1 MMLTTDTG
9 ASESNPLREGLPRT
23 RVPEPC
29 AVVLFGAT
37 GDLTHRKLMPAL
49 YNLARDG
56 HLPAECAIVGYARR
70 DWNDE
75 TLRREFAQTLPAA
88 IGPGF
93 DEFWPSFAPLLA
105 FSGGTFDDPA
115 GYDALPTRLEALD
128 AVRGT
133 RGNRLFYLAVA
144 PEYFATIIANLGRAG
159 LIHPTDPPSPW
170 SRVVIEKPFG
180 HDLASARELNREL
193 GHVLSECQVYRIDHY
208 LGKETVQNI
217 LALRFGNA
225 IFEPIWN
232 RRHVASVQIT
242 VSEELGMAGNRGSY
256 YDGSGALRDM
266 VQNHL
271 MQLLCLVAMEPPVDL
286 SADAVRNER
295 VKVLDALPRWSPR
308 DVYANVVRGQYAAG
322 SIQGTEVVGY
332 HAEKGVRPDS
342 ATETYVAIRLML
354 DNWRWA
360 GVPFFLRTGKRL
372 PKRATEIAIQF
383 RKPPTTMF
391 EVDAGESAGANLLVL
406 RIQPNEGASLAFQ
419 AKVPASR
426 RRLQE
431 VRMDF
436 RYGTAF
442 AVPPPEAYERL
453 LLDVM
458 LGDPTLFTR
467 TDAVE
472 SAWRF
477 CTTILEAWQRPEA
490 TPNAVYDAGTW
501 GPAEADALAADA
513 STHWRRL

>member
-1 MMLTTDTG
+1 MTDTSG
-9 ASESNPLREGLPRT
+9 PADANPLRQNLPRS
-23 RVPEPC
+23 RMPDPC

-37 GDLTHRKLMPAL
+37 GDLTHRKLVPAL
-49 YNLARDG
+49 YHLAQGGNL
-56 HLPAECAIVGYARR
+56 PSECAIVGIARR
-70 DWNDE
+70 DWSDE
-75 TLRREFAQTLPAA
+75 DFRKDLAEKLSANGDSQVKESWDQFATRLVLVQ
-88 IGPGF
+88 
-93 DEFWPSFAPLLA
+93 
-105 FSGGTFDDPA
+105 GTFDDPETYA
-115 GYDALPTRLEALD
+115 RLKERLKELD
-128 AVRGT
+128 ASHGT

-144 PEYFATIIANLGRAG
+144 PEYFATIIEQLGKAD
-159 LIHPTDPPSPW
+159 LVYPSWQEAPW

-180 HDLASARELNREL
+180 HDLASARELNRKL
-193 GHVLSECQVYRIDHY
+193 STVLDESQVYRIDHY

-232 RRHVASVQIT
+232 RRHVESVQIT
-242 VSEELGMAGNRGSY
+242 VSEELGMAGNRGAY
-256 YDGSGALRDM
+256 YDHSGALRDM

-295 VKVLDALPRWSPR
+295 VKVLEALPRWSPG
-308 DVYANVVRGQYAAG
+308 DVYQNVVRGQYVSG
-322 SIQGTEVVGY
+322 SIEGKEVPGY
-332 HAEKGVRPDS
+332 LEEKGVRPDS
-342 ATETYVAIRLML
+342 RTETYVALRTTLN
-354 DNWRWA
+354 NWRWA
-360 GVPFFLRTGKRL
+360 GVPFYLRTGKRL
-372 PKRATEIAIQF
+372 PKRASEIAIQF
-383 RKPPTTMF
+383 RQPPTKLF
-391 EVDAGESAGANLLVL
+391 EVDESDAGSSNLLVL

-419 AKVPASR
+419 AKIPASR

-442 AVPPPEAYERL
+442 AIAPPEAYERL

-458 LGDPTLFTR
+458 LGDPTLYTR

-477 CTTILEAWQRPEA
+477 CDSILDAWARPEA
-490 TPNAVYDAGTW
+490 PPPASYVAGSW
-501 GPAEADALAADA
+501 GPEAADQLMDSDSA
-513 STHWRRL
+513 GWRRL

>member
-1 MMLTTDTG
+1 MIDSKS
-9 ASESNPLREGLPRT
+9 AAESNPLRQNLPRT
-23 RVPEPC
+23 RVPDPC

-37 GDLTHRKLMPAL
+37 GDLTHRKLVPAL
-49 YNLARDG
+49 YHLARG
-56 HLPAECAIVGYARR
+56 GNLPPECAIVGFARR
-70 DWNDE
+70 DWTDAQFLAELEKSLSKNGDPD
-75 TLRREFAQTLPAA
+75 FA
-88 IGPGF
+88 
-93 DEFWPSFAPLLA
+93 EFWPQFASRIVFA
-105 FSGGTFDDPA
+105 QGTFDDPA
-115 GYDALPTRLEALD
+115 AYARLKQRLD
-128 AVRGT
+128 ELDSTHGT
-133 RGNRLFYLAVA
+133 RGNRLYYLAVA
-144 PEYFATIIANLGRAG
+144 PEYFSTIIEQLGHAG
-159 LIHPTDPPSPW
+159 LIYSSQQEAPW

-180 HDLASARELNREL
+180 HDLASARALNRDVTS
-193 GHVLSECQVYRIDHY
+193 VLDESQVYRIDHY

-232 RRHVASVQIT
+232 RRHVDSVQIT
-242 VSEELGMAGNRGSY
+242 VAEELGMAGGRGGY
-256 YDGSGALRDM
+256 YDNSGALRDM

-295 VKVLDALPRWSPR
+295 VKVLEALPRWSDE
-308 DVYANVVRGQYAAG
+308 DVARNVVRGQYVTG
-322 SIQGTEVVGY
+322 SIEGKEVPAY
-332 HAEKGVRPDS
+332 QDEKGVKPGSR
-342 ATETYVAIRLML
+342 TETYVALRVELN
-354 DNWRWA
+354 NWRWA
-360 GVPFFLRTGKRL
+360 GVPFYLRTGKRL
-372 PKRATEIAIQF
+372 PKRASEIAIQF
-383 RKPPTTMF
+383 RQPPTRMF
-391 EVDAGESAGANLLVL
+391 EADTEEAGGANLLVL

-458 LGDPTLFTR
+458 LGDPTLYTR

-477 CTTILEAWQRPEA
+477 CTTILDAWNRTDAPPPVPY
-490 TPNAVYDAGTW
+490 TAGTW
-501 GPAEADALAADA
+501 GPEAADQLLA
-513 STHWRRL
+513 RDGNRWRRL

>member
-1 MMLTTDTG
+1 MSDSMG
-9 ASESNPLREGLPRT
+9 VAEANPLREALPRT
-23 RVPEPC
+23 RVPDPC

-37 GDLTHRKLMPAL
+37 GDLAHRKLMPAL
-49 YNLARDG
+49 YHLARGG
-56 HLPAECAIVGYARR
+56 HLPGEFAIVGFARR
-70 DWNDE
+70 DWSDDD
-75 TLRREFAQTLPAA
+75 LRGEYQKSLAKSVGSDFP
-88 IGPGF
+88 
-93 DEFWPSFAPLLA
+93 EFWPQFASHVVFA
-105 FSGGTFDDPA
+105 SGTFDDPE
-115 GYDALPTRLEALD
+115 GYARLKQRLEELD
-128 AVRGT
+128 RTHGT
-133 RGNRLFYLAVA
+133 RGNRLYYLAVA
-144 PEYFATIIANLGRAG
+144 PEFFATIIDQLGKAG
-159 LIHPTDPPSPW
+159 LIYPAHDETPW

-180 HDLASARELNREL
+180 HDLASARVLNRDI
-193 GHVLSECQVYRIDHY
+193 GKVLDESQVYRIDHY

-232 RRHVASVQIT
+232 RRHVAAVQIT
-242 VSEELGMAGNRGSY
+242 AAEELGMAGGRGGY
-256 YDGSGALRDM
+256 YDNSGALRDM

-295 VKVLDALPRWSPR
+295 AKVLDALPRWTAD
-308 DVYANVVRGQYAAG
+308 DVARNVVRGQYTAG
-322 SIQGTEVVGY
+322 SIEGKEAPGY
-332 HAEKGVRPDS
+332 LQEKGVRPDS
-342 ATETYVAIRLML
+342 RTDTYVALRVTLN
-354 DNWRWA
+354 NWRWA
-360 GVPFFLRTGKRL
+360 GVPFYLRTGKRL
-372 PKRATEIAIQF
+372 PKRASEIAILF
-383 RKPPTTMF
+383 HKPPTTLF
-391 EVDAGESAGANLLVL
+391 EVDTEETGGTNLLVL

-458 LGDPTLFTR
+458 LGDPTLYTR

-477 CTTILEAWQRPEA
+477 CTAILDTWARADAPPPLPY
-490 TPNAVYDAGTW
+490 TAGTW
-501 GPAEADALAADA
+501 GPAEADSLM
-513 STHWRRL
+513 SGESRWRRL